1 MQQRNKK
8 IDHFENVVENISTAY
23 HVPAECLKR
32 IFRENHIRSADFSI
46 GGLYERSQFLKHC
59 SHAPWSKGKCIKLY
73 NAFTKQFMIASDC
86 QFSKCYRADLDA
98 LIRRPGPLVFIS
110 PKYTQQILDDEILAE
125 WQTFDTG
132 ARLYQYLN
140 WTVRI
145 NKINGNVMCF
155 ENKKV
160 YHDKSVVKIQFI
172 VINTELHDY
181 DGNELYMFCV
191 KNDKLSAKAQR
202 WQFVKLLTQ
211 FEIRAFMQHGV
222 LPRGARKTSDNF
234 YQYRTRA
241 MMSKHEIAAYCT
253 SSTCYQQLK
262 NIVTG
267 HARKEPGKVELC
279 LTLDT
284 FYEAIERALQSR
296 DNKHNLI
303 PILSILSGKK
313 FAENGDYCIDQVLP
327 VQIGRN
333 WIGVVYRN
341 GKPSMLLYDGYDITN
356 KAILCD
362 PNFECGK
369 LDWFKNNVYKVVI
382 MSSGRTPRFEDEE
395 EKFPALTPMSSSS
408 SSSFMPPS
416 PAAAAAEAAET
427 DIFTMPLQEGSDMLA
442 AQNTM
447 NTHHM
452 AVFNHNNNNNNNTMN
467 SNNGNNNNNMVYG
480 TTEGTGFDTMTNTN
494 TTTNANTMTNLV
506 STPNLSSLFGNYQF
520 LPALPQQTAMYSMN
534 TVNGNAQVTDGL
546 PSFTTTSSSPALST
560 LSATTPQF
568 PSMLLPLLSTSG
580 QIQLPP
586 LTLPAQQAPLMMTT
600 VLPIPIPMHLSH
612 LKFPEFSQQ
621 QMANI
626 TAANIV
632 PPQLYS
638 YVTQQ

>member
-1 MQQRNKK
+1 M
-8 IDHFENVVENISTAY
+8 
-23 HVPAECLKR
+23 
-32 IFRENHIRSADFSI
+32 
-46 GGLYERSQFLKHC
+46 
-59 SHAPWSKGKCIKLY
+59 
-73 NAFTKQFMIASDC
+73 
-86 QFSKCYRADLDA
+86 
-98 LIRRPGPLVFIS
+98 
-110 PKYTQQILDDEILAE
+110 
-125 WQTFDTG
+125 
-132 ARLYQYLN
+132 
-140 WTVRI
+140 
-145 NKINGNVMCF
+145 
-155 ENKKV
+155 
-160 YHDKSVVKIQFI
+160 
-172 VINTELHDY
+172 
-181 DGNELYMFCV
+181 
-191 KNDKLSAKAQR
+191 
-202 WQFVKLLTQ
+202 
-211 FEIRAFMQHGV
+211 
-222 LPRGARKTSDNF
+222 
-234 YQYRTRA
+234 
-241 MMSKHEIAAYCT
+241 
-253 SSTCYQQLK
+253 
-262 NIVTG
+262 
-267 HARKEPGKVELC
+267 
-279 LTLDT
+279 
-284 FYEAIERALQSR
+284 RALCACSCS
-296 DNKHNLI
+296 DTAN
-303 PILSILSGKK
+303 
-313 FAENGDYCIDQVLP
+313 
-327 VQIGRN
+327 
-333 WIGVVYRN
+333 
-341 GKPSMLLYDGYDITN
+341 LLY
-356 KAILCD
+356 L
-362 PNFECGK
+362 
-369 LDWFKNNVYKVVI
+369 
-382 MSSGRTPRFEDEE
+382 MSVSSCNRCSTLNRHASRMPLFAGCSSFCS
-395 EKFPALTPMSSSS
+395 LSSSS